1 MSAIIDLCDRCH
13 RLLTADH
20 VLRAGAR
27 HCYAGDLRFLQA
39 QDTAGRAG
47 RAGRPLRSRRRS
59 RSARRLRPAASWAWR
74 SRRSQA

>member
-13 RLLTADH
+13 RLLTAAH

-47 RAGRPLRSRRRS
+47 RAGRPLRLR
-59 RSARRLRPAASWAWR
+59 RRLRSSLLPVVPLRSVSPGSGIAA
-74 SRRSQA
+74 